1 MIVVDRIEGD
11 YAVLEIAGRMVDV
24 ALALLPP
31 ELRDSLR
38 EGDRLIFARAPVE
51 APVEEL
57 LEELPLD
64 EPPLEDAAPLQG
76 SPAPDGPAPEAAA
89 PSAPEDGAAILAA
102 LKAAHPQGAAEI
114 DL

>member
-11 YAVLEIAGRMVDV
+11 YAVLEIAGCMVDV

-38 EGDRLIFARAPVE
+38 EGDRLIFARPPLE
-51 APVEEL
+51 APLEEL
-57 LEELPLD
+57 PLEELPLD
-64 EPPLEDAAPLQG
+64 ELPLEDAAPFQG
-76 SPAPDGPAPEAAA
+76 SPAPDGPAPA
-89 PSAPEDGAAILAA
+89 DGAVILAA